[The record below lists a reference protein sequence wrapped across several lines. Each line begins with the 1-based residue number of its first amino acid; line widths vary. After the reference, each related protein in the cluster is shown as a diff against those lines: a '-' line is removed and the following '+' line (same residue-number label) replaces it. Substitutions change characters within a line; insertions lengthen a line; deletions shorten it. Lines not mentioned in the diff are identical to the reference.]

1 MSRIRPMVLLVAL
14 ALGVTA
20 LGACSS
26 DKSSE
31 GDADAATVEVS
42 FTSEG
47 CPETLEAP
55 AGKVNF
61 KATND
66 GAANVTEF
74 EILDGDSILGEAENI
89 TPGLTK
95 TFTVGLEGG
104 REYVTYCPNGTERE
118 KGTLVVT
125 GEGGQTEAAAPECM
139 PTGDPATAD
148 TTVDV
153 TLDEWVLKVE
163 PGTAPAGTISFAA
176 TDTGAE
182 AHEMVLIKGVAPNDL
197 PLAEDGSLDEEQL
210 PEGALIGEIEPF
222 PAGEDCQAT
231 FALEAGEYTL
241 LCNIVETEGEHVG
254 RSHVKEGMV
263 TVFTVI

>member
-1 MSRIRPMVLLVAL
+1 MSFTRSTVLLVVL
-14 ALGVTA
+14 ALGTA
-20 LGACSS
+20 ALAACNS
-26 DKSSE
+26 DTNSE
-31 GDADAATVEVS
+31 GDPEAATVEVT
-42 FTSEG
+42 FTSKG

-61 KATND
+61 QATND

-74 EILDGDSILGEAENI
+74 EILDGDKILGEAENI

-104 REYVTYCPNGTERE
+104 REYETYCPNGTERE

-125 GEGGQTEAAAPECM
+125 GEGGETEAAAPECM

-163 PGTAPAGTISFAA
+163 PGTAPAGKISFAA
-176 TDTGAE
+176 TDTGE
-182 AHEMVLIKGVAPNDL
+182 EPHEMVLIAGVAPIDL
-197 PLAEDGSLDEEQL
+197 PLAEDGSLEEAQL

-231 FALEAGEYTL
+231 FALEAGKYTL
-241 LCNIVETEGEHVG
+241 VCNIVETEGHHAG
-254 RSHVKEGMV
+254 LSHLEEGMV
-263 TVFTVI
+263 TVFTVT